1 MSSSESSSLSDI
13 SCDFFVGQT
22 GAGGGPSG
30 AFDMVVVRLGAGA
43 GAGAREGACAVVVVG
58 ASPLELL
65 MLVQARTRS
74 WAGEQTVVVAL
85 QPQVRAMK
93 LPQREHRPCLPAAE
107 ALSC

>member
-1 MSSSESSSLSDI
+1 MRRGVSSSESSSLSDI

-58 ASPLELL
+58 ASPLGI
-65 MLVQARTRS
+65 AD
-74 WAGEQTVVVAL
+74 AGAGADTQL
-85 QPQVRAMK
+85 GW
-93 LPQREHRPCLPAAE
+93 
-107 ALSC
+107 